1 MGKAGAAAAIIV
13 VIILIGGGLFVY
25 SYTQIHVSLNDVTFH
40 SIDWTT
46 FSWSTLL
53 SLGLNALTGNW
64 LGAAFDLIDGINL
77 NLIFGL
83 TNNGILPV
91 FIPDLSYDLSINGVP
106 VGSGSSSVNLTINP
120 GESRELPVFQNFQK
134 SRMSPAV
141 SSIVATGGIIDLR
154 VSGTAHFKLFGL
166 SIPVP
171 FESSKQISIVD
182 EIKKRLN
189 SEIQKNKQQQKST
202 VSTTLESLAKQIIGT
217 SEDLDLQLSGQTIV
231 DDVYQV
237 KPGFYNY
244 VGITLP
250 CVGTVQGGFLAS
262 ATLGDNIIV
271 YFLDENEF
279 KKYEREPTSATVYYQ
294 SGKVKS
300 DVFEVG
306 VIPAGNYYV
315 IMDNTYSEFSIKTV
329 QLQVSEFC
337 N

>member
-91 FIPDLSYDLSINGVP
+91 YIPDLSYDLSINGVP
-106 VGSGSSSVNLTINP
+106 VGSGNSAIDLTINP
-120 GESRELPVFQNFQK
+120 GESRELPVLQNFQK

-154 VSGTAHFKLFGL
+154 VSGTAYFKLFGL

-202 VSTTLESLAKQIIGT
+202 VSTKLESLAKQIIG
-217 SEDLDLQLSGQTIV
+217 SPEDLDLQLAGKIFV
-231 DDVYQV
+231 DNVYQV
-237 KPGFYNY
+237 KPNSDFSASFT
-244 VGITLP
+244 VA
-250 CVGTVQGGFLAS
+250 CVTSLRGGFIAS

-271 YFLDENEF
+271 YIFDEQQYRL
-279 KKYEREPTSATVYYQ
+279 YEQGQAETAYYV

-300 DVFEVG
+300 GVFDVTINPG
-306 VIPAGNYYV
+306 KYYIV
-315 IMDNTYSEFSIKTV
+315 LDNSYSAFSTKSV
-329 QLQVSEFC
+329 QLQAAVLC
-337 N
+337 K